1 MNEIIEEQGV
11 EHRSV
16 GKSVNAL
23 IVGGLP
29 GSLVNFRGPLLK
41 ALRARGHEVWAA
53 ANGPDPD
60 TQAKLK
66 EMGVEYHPVRIAR
79 AGMSPWADVMTFL
92 GLVRLIRRVKPGLV
106 LSYTIKPVIYGGWAA
121 RWCGVPAIFS
131 LVTGRGIVFDGQRRL
146 VGTLA
151 EGLYRS
157 SLCHSR
163 RVFFQNPDDAQMF
176 VERRLVDRNKTV
188 VLNGS
193 GVDLDH
199 FSFTPVST
207 PDAAIRVLLVARL
220 LRDKGIGEYAAA
232 ARIVKRKHPATEFH
246 LVGPFDPNP
255 AALTPAEV
263 QAWEKEGLIRFHGEQ
278 SDVRPFLRACHV
290 YVLPTYYGE
299 GTPRTVLE
307 AMATGRAIITT
318 DAPGCRE
325 TVCLEKT
332 EQRNGPLQTGKN
344 GILVPVKNVDALVS
358 AMDYFI
364 QDRGRIAAMGG
375 ESRRYV
381 EERYD
386 VHKVNEVM
394 LREMGL

>member
-1 MNEIIEEQGV
+1 MTGKERV
-11 EHRSV
+11 LVV
-16 GKSVNAL
+16 GAL
-23 IVGGLP
+23 P
-29 GSLVNFRGPLLK
+29 SSLVNFRGPLLM

-60 TQAKLK
+60 TEAKLGK
-66 EMGVEYHPVRIAR
+66 MGVGYHPVRIAR
-79 AGMSPWADVMTFL
+79 AGMNPVADMITFWD
-92 GLVRLIRRVKPGLV
+92 LVRLIRRVKPGVV

-121 RWCGVPAIFS
+121 RWCGVPAIHS
-131 LVTGRGIVFDGQRRL
+131 LVTGQGVVFNGQRRL
-146 VGTLA
+146 VALLA
-151 EGLYRS
+151 EKSYRS

-163 RVFFQNPDDAQMF
+163 RVFFQNPDDAQRF
-176 VERRLVDRNKTV
+176 VERRLVDRTKTV

-199 FSFTPVST
+199 FSFTPVAT
-207 PDAAIRVLLVARL
+207 PDAPIRFLLVARL

-278 SDVRPFLRACHV
+278 PDVRPFFRECHV

-325 TVCLEKT
+325 TVFLERN
-332 EQRNGPLQTGKN
+332 EQRNGPLQTGNN

-358 AMDYFI
+358 AMDYFV
-364 QDRGRIAAMGG
+364 QNRGQIAAMGREG
-375 ESRRYV
+375 RRYA

-386 VHKVNEVM
+386 VHQVNETM
-394 LREMGL
+394 LREMEL